1 MCRSVRLPNV
11 ARVIAAALIATFA
24 PLTHA
29 DHALRY
35 GLGTPASTIE
45 ISGWDIDVRPD
56 GAGLP
61 EGRGSVAEG
70 QAIYDAKCATC
81 HGTFGESTDYMAI
94 AGGVGSL
101 ASDAPMRTTG
111 SKLNYATTL
120 FDYIRRAMPFNAPKS
135 LTANE
140 VYALT
145 AYVLNLNDI
154 LPADAVLDRHAL
166 VAVRMPNRDGFT
178 TQHGFMRADGR
189 PDTHAIACMTNCTSG
204 VRLLSQIP
212 EYARDSHGDLA
223 RQTARARTDVATA
236 QVAATGAAEGRGAI
250 ELATRAGCL
259 ACHGITKGIVGPS
272 FADVARRYRGDA
284 DAAAKLARKVQQ
296 GGSGSFGSTAMPP
309 QSAPVAEIRTVI
321 DWILHRLQ

>member
-1 MCRSVRLPNV
+1 MCRSASA
-11 ARVIAAALIATFA
+11 ARVIAAAAIASFA

-29 DHALRY
+29 DNALRY
-35 GLGTPASTIE
+35 GFGTPASAIE

-61 EGRGSVAEG
+61 DGRGSVAEG

-135 LTANE
+135 LTTNE

-154 LPADAVLDRHAL
+154 LPADAVLDRRAL
-166 VAVRMPNRDGFT
+166 IAVRMPNRDGFT
-178 TQHGFMRADGR
+178 TQHGFMRVDGR
-189 PDTHAIACMTNCTSG
+189 PDTHATACMTNCTSD

-212 EYARDSHGDLA
+212 EYARDSHGDIA
-223 RQTARARTDVATA
+223 EQTARGRASVATA
-236 QVAATGAAEGRGAI
+236 RVETTGAAAGSAAM

-259 ACHGITKGIVGPS
+259 ACHGISKGIVGPS
-272 FADVARRYRGDA
+272 FADVSRRYRGDA
-284 DAAAKLARKVQQ
+284 GAAAKLARKVRE
-296 GGSGSFGSTAMPP
+296 GGAGSFGSTAMPP
-309 QSAPVAEIRTVI
+309 QSAPVADIRAIV
-321 DWILHRLQ
+321 DWILDRLQ

>member
-1 MCRSVRLPNV
+1 M
-11 ARVIAAALIATFA
+11 A
-24 PLTHA
+24 HA
-29 DHALRY
+29 DTALRY
-35 GLGTPASTIE
+35 GFGTPASAME

-70 QAIYDAKCATC
+70 QAIYDAKCAIC

-111 SKLNYATTL
+111 SKLNHATTL

-135 LTANE
+135 LTTNE

-154 LPADAVLDRHAL
+154 LPAEAVLDRRAL
-166 VAVRMPNRDGFT
+166 IAVRMPNRDGFT

-189 PDTHAIACMTNCTSG
+189 PDTHATPCMTNCASD
-204 VRLLSQIP
+204 VRLSSQIP
-212 EYARDSHGDLA
+212 EYARNSHGDIA
-223 RQTARARTDVATA
+223 EQTARIRTNVATA
-236 QVAATGAAEGRGAI
+236 HVEPTGAAGAGM
-250 ELATRAGCL
+250 ELATRSGCL
-259 ACHGITKGIVGPS
+259 ACHGIDKGIVGPA
-272 FADVARRYRGDA
+272 FVDVARRYGGDA
-284 DAAAKLARKVQQ
+284 GAAAKLVRKVQE
-296 GGSGSFGSTAMPP
+296 GGTGSFGGTAMPP
-309 QSAPVAEIRTVI
+309 QNAPVADIRAIV

>member
-1 MCRSVRLPNV
+1 MCRSASV
-11 ARVIAAALIATFA
+11 ARVIAAVAIAGVA
-24 PLTHA
+24 SLAHA
-29 DHALRY
+29 DTALRY
-35 GLGTPASTIE
+35 GFGTPATAVE

-135 LTANE
+135 LSTNE

-154 LPADAVLDRHAL
+154 LPADAVLDRRAL
-166 VAVRMPNRDGFT
+166 IAVRMPNRDGFT

-189 PDTHAIACMTNCTSG
+189 PDTHATACMMNCTND

-212 EYARDSHGDLA
+212 EYARNSHGDVA
-223 RQTARARTDVATA
+223 EQTARGRTNVATA
-236 QVAATGAAEGRGAI
+236 NVEPTAAGGAGM
-250 ELATRAGCL
+250 ELATRSGCL
-259 ACHGITKGIVGPS
+259 ACHGIDKGIVGPA
-272 FADVARRYRGDA
+272 FTEIARRYRGDA
-284 DAAAKLARKVQQ
+284 TAAAKLVRKVQE
-296 GGSGSFGSTAMPP
+296 GGAGSFGAAAMPP
-309 QSAPVAEIRTVI
+309 QNAPVVDIRVI
-321 DWILHRLQ
+321 VDWILQRLQ